1 MPDLH
6 PGKGIPIGAAV
17 LTDQA
22 VAYPQLVDNDI
33 GCGMSFIQTQTKAS
47 SINANKLQKLADNF
61 TSIDCPFGSKEK
73 MLAMNK
79 ESMEWGSHK
88 LGPLEDIEDY
98 HLNNIGTIGGGN
110 HFAEF

>member
-1 MPDLH
+1 
-6 PGKGIPIGAAV
+6 
-17 LTDQA
+17 
-22 VAYPQLVDNDI
+22 
-33 GCGMSFIQTQTKAS
+33 
-47 SINANKLQKLADNF
+47 
-61 TSIDCPFGSKEK
+61 
-73 MLAMNK
+73 MNK